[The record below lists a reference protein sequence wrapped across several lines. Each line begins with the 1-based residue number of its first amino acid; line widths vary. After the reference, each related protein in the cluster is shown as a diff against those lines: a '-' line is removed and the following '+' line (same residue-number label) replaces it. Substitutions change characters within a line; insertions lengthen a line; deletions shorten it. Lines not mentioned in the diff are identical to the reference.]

1 MYKTSSCSYYLNRN
15 YFPVNGLN
23 SVNCYRPYDRK
34 RFDASAPANVINNY
48 KKFVREKLSNN
59 IFESNITKFVEKIE
73 NDVQIQSFSE
83 AIHLVNEFSDL
94 ENQYILLS
102 KQIDFRPFYASIS
115 RRIRKYRDG
124 IVSWDENVNDI
135 EYLYATA
142 QNKSISKISDRTT
155 VWNLNKFIE
164 EIEENIEQL
173 KESEKNML
181 KNSENTV
188 NEVKK
193 GMQELDILITTNLVL
208 EKYELFILALKQHT
222 FPFIYDYFHDFEDEI
237 PMNLQTNDIENLKQ
251 KAIKQINDVKYNLA
265 LSEATLTK
273 KDNYLFSDTEFGEYV
288 PPFFVWEY
296 DENKRNIQKM
306 LQGEEVFMSAD
317 IVKGF
322 EKYAVKFREIGIF
335 SKAKITEI
343 QNELDER
350 LRNFEVT
357 MKMIGNCY
365 YRCGQRIY
373 TFPTDEN
380 IQIKYE
386 MDSNTTGTPTLL
398 NDTNEASVERDLF
411 LSPYGLWSIQLKNV
425 KNAHS
430 LGKFFY
436 FPINVELRGR
446 GGYLDRDDYVKND
459 ICTDKLDEMYTLDS
473 IIYD

>member
-34 RFDASAPANVINNY
+34 RFNASAPANVINNY

-59 IFESNITKFVEKIE
+59 MFKSNITKFVKKIE
-73 NDVQIQSFSE
+73 NDVQIQSFYE

-94 ENQYILLS
+94 ENQYFRLS
-102 KQIDFRPFYASIS
+102 KQINFRPFYASIS

-142 QNKSISKISDRTT
+142 QNKLNSKISDQTT
-155 VWNLNKFIE
+155 VWNLSKFIE
-164 EIEENIEQL
+164 EIEKNIEQL

-181 KNSENTV
+181 TNSENTV

-193 GMQELDILITTNLVL
+193 GMQELDLLITTNLVL
-208 EKYELFILALKQHT
+208 EKYELFIPALKQHT
-222 FPFIYDYFHDFEDEI
+222 FPFIYEYFHDFEDEI
-237 PMNLQTNDIENLKQ
+237 PMSLQTNDIENLKQ
-251 KAIKQINDVKYNLA
+251 KAIKQINDVKYKLA

-273 KDNYLFSDTEFGEYV
+273 KDNYLFSDTEFGEFV

-296 DENKRNIQKM
+296 DEHKRNIQKM

-317 IVKGF
+317 IVKGYK
-322 EKYAVKFREIGIF
+322 KYAVKYREIGIF
-335 SKAKITEI
+335 LKAEITEI

-350 LRNFEVT
+350 LCNFEVI

-380 IQIKYE
+380 IQIKYGME
-386 MDSNTTGTPTLL
+386 SNTTGIPKLL

-411 LSPYGLWSIQLKNV
+411 LSPYGLWSIQLKNI
-425 KNAHS
+425 KNAHN
-430 LGKFFY
+430 LGKFSY
-436 FPINVELRGR
+436 YPINIELRGR
-446 GGYLDRDDYVKND
+446 GGYLDSDDYIKND
-459 ICTDKLDEMYTLDS
+459 ICTNKLDEMYTLNS
-473 IIYD
+473 IIYN